1 MMNAQTATDEDVLEL
16 QTTLREDV
24 QGDAAREILAV
35 VRQSLHVVQA
45 RLRQPLP
52 QADFRAAEQ
61 LALALEAAE
70 SVVRQVWAT
79 MHGRPLAA

>member
-1 MMNAQTATDEDVLEL
+1 MMNAQATADEDVLEL
-16 QTTLREDV
+16 QTTLRQDV
-24 QGDAAREILAV
+24 QGEAAREILAV
-35 VRQSLHVVQA
+35 VRQSLDVVQA

-70 SVVRQVWAT
+70 SVVRQVWAS
-79 MHGRPLAA
+79 MHGKQLA

>member
-1 MMNAQTATDEDVLEL
+1 MMNAQATADEDVLEL
-16 QTTLREDV
+16 QTTLRRDV
-24 QGDAAREILAV
+24 QGEAAREILAV
-35 VRQSLHVVQA
+35 VRQSLNVVQA

-70 SVVRQVWAT
+70 SVVRQVWAS
-79 MHGRPLAA
+79 MHGKQLA

>member
-1 MMNAQTATDEDVLEL
+1 MMNAQATADEDVLEL
-16 QTTLREDV
+16 QTTLRRDV
-24 QGDAAREILAV
+24 QGEAAREILAV
-35 VRQSLHVVQA
+35 VRQSLNVVQA

-70 SVVRQVWAT
+70 SVVRQVWVS
-79 MHGRPLAA
+79 MHGKQLA

>member
-1 MMNAQTATDEDVLEL
+1 MLNAQDTADEDVLEL
-16 QTTLREDV
+16 QTTLRQDV
-24 QGDAAREILAV
+24 QGNAAREMLAV
-35 VRQSLHVVQA
+35 VRQSLDVVQN

-70 SVVRQVWAT
+70 SVVRQVWAS
-79 MHGRPLAA
+79 MHGKQLA